1 MLKDFRPG
9 FMGNAITCLI
19 TGQRLRSPYLLL
31 ETIGRSN
38 LNDQEFLRRLR
49 KLIGH
54 HCHHLGQHCTLI
66 EILAEEA
73 MIILRCEGGTTP
85 IQADQFGQPFRRAAE
100 TRQIPLL
107 DEDGENLSA
116 ELLDLLATFETD
128 PR

>member
-1 MLKDFRPG
+1 
-9 FMGNAITCLI
+9 
-19 TGQRLRSPYLLL
+19 
-31 ETIGRSN
+31 

-54 HCHHLGQHCTLI
+54 HCQHLGQRCTLI

-73 MIILRCEGGTTP
+73 MIILRCEGGTAP
-85 IQADQFGQPFRRAAE
+85 IQTDQFGQPFRRAAE

-128 PR
+128 PA